1 MKSLDHENINY
12 ENSLYLVFNNI
23 DGYIIEENNENKFLI
38 FALTKKNKKLLKN
51 QIKAINSSECNF
63 IEPIY
68 YEKDSMKIR
77 LDQMMIYPW
86 VKC

>member
-38 FALTKKNKKLLKN
+38 FALTKKNKKLLK
-51 QIKAINSSECNF
+51 
-63 IEPIY
+63 
-68 YEKDSMKIR
+68 R
-77 LDQMMIYPW
+77 
-86 VKC
+86 